1 MKIKELMIILAVLG
15 VYSLSAAKSYFVSP
29 GGQDSNDGVSTGA
42 PLKTIPA
49 AIAKAAAGDT
59 IYIRAGA
66 HSYDSTISLSKSGT
80 ASALICLF
88 AYPGEKPILDF
99 SAQPYASANRAV
111 YLSGNYWH
119 LKGLEICNGGDNGIK
134 LEGNYNIIELCVFH
148 HNGDGGIQLGFAHQT
163 INPDGTLCC
172 YNQIIN
178 CDSYRNFDFDSKG
191 GDADGFACK
200 MHNGKGN
207 VFRGCRSWENSD
219 DGWDLF
225 ETDWPVEI
233 VNCWTWHN
241 GDRTLFDSVYLVKMG
256 VKMSS
261 FSGNGNGFKLGG
273 NGSGGNSAGTHI
285 VHNCVAFESNYG
297 SKKGFDQNSH
307 KGGVIVHNCLSF
319 NNGYNY
325 MFEEDPNSGYVN
337 EFKNNVSLT
346 HTGAEEYEFSAAAVQ
361 QNNSW
366 NLTGVTANAADFKSL
381 DVGLAKAPRQANGD
395 LPDNDFAKLVTGS
408 DLIDKGVDV
417 DLPYSGIATDLGAYE
432 FGAASGIAQQRF
444 TNRSLTGQNGEYS
457 RSCKIFNAQGK
468 TIFRDYESGRFD
480 HPSTMS
486 SNPFAMGIYFMQPGV
501 GTGNKLGSK
510 IVVCK

>member
-1 MKIKELMIILAVLG
+1 MKNTALMIIAVVIG
-15 VYSLSAAKSYFVSP
+15 AYSCIAAKSYFVATS
-29 GGQDSNDGVSTGA
+29 GQDANDGTSAGA

-49 AIAKAAAGDT
+49 AIVKAAPGDT
-59 IYIRAGA
+59 IYIRAGT
-66 HSYDSTISLSKSGT
+66 HLYDSTISLSKSGT

-88 AYPGEKPILDF
+88 AYPGEKPVLDF
-99 SAQPYASANRAV
+99 SAQPYASSNRAFYV
-111 YLSGNYWH
+111 SGSYWH
-119 LKGLEICNGGDNGIK
+119 LKGLEICNAGDNGIK
-134 LEGNYNIIELCVFH
+134 VEGNYNIIERCVLH
-148 HNGDGGIQLGFAHQT
+148 HNGDGGIQLGFGHQT
-163 INPDGTLCC
+163 VNPDGTLCC

-207 VFRGCRSWENSD
+207 VFRGCRAWENSD

-241 GDRTLFDSVYLVKMG
+241 GDQTLFDSVYQAKMG

-273 NGSGGNSAGTHI
+273 DGSGGNSTGTHI

-325 MFEEDPNSGYVN
+325 MFEQDPNSGCVN
-337 EFKNNVSLT
+337 EFKNDVSLT
-346 HTGAEEYEFSAAAVQ
+346 HTGAMEYEFSAGTLQ
-361 QNNSW
+361 SSNSW
-366 NLTGVTANAADFKSL
+366 NLTGIIANAADFKSL
-381 DVGLAKAPRQANGD
+381 DVALAKAPRQGNGD
-395 LPDNDFAKLVTGS
+395 LPDNDFAKLVSGS

-417 DLPYSGIATDLGAYE
+417 GLPFTGVAPDLGAYE
-432 FGAASGIAQQRF
+432 FGAASGINWQRF
-444 TNRSLTGQNGEYS
+444 SHQVSPRQIGQYAGSY
-457 RSCKIFNAQGK
+457 RIFNAQGK
-468 TIFRDYESGRFD
+468 TNFHNDASRRFD
-480 HPSTMS
+480 FQSLMF
-486 SNPFAMGIYFMQPGV
+486 SNPFAQGVYFMQFGAGTSIKPG
-501 GTGNKLGSK
+501 LK
-510 IVVCK
+510 IVLCR